1 VISVHSIIGINGRN
15 GHFLLESGYHADS
28 WFELDALFIDPA
40 AMAPQVDALAALIR
54 PHDLSAICGPLLG
67 GAFLAQA
74 VAAAM
79 GVRFYYCEKAESD
92 SSSAL
97 YGARYRL
104 PAGLRAHASKEQFAV
119 VDDVISAGSS
129 VRAVVAELNGAGAT
143 TVVVGS
149 LLVLG
154 TKATDYFAS
163 VDVPVV
169 TLQTVPFQTWLPAEC
184 PLCGDGV
191 PLDYQEHD
199 DRLITA
205 KLNDVYA
212 NEPSSLDPVFQSI
225 QSRSVKNGE

>member
-1 VISVHSIIGINGRN
+1 METISLNLSSRSRD
-15 GHFLLESGYHADS
+15 GHFLLESGYHADI
-28 WFELDALFIDPA
+28 WFDLDALFIDPV
-40 AMAPQVDALAALIR
+40 AMTPDVDALAALIR
-54 PHDLSAICGPLLG
+54 PHDISAICGPLLG

-79 GVRFYYCEKAESD
+79 GVRFYYCEKSGSD

-104 PAGLRAHASKEQFAV
+104 STALRTHAAKERFAV

-129 VRAVVAELNGAGAT
+129 VRAVVAELEAAGAT

-163 VDVPVV
+163 VDIPLV
-169 TLQTVPFQTWLPAEC
+169 TLDRRAFQTWLPAEC
-184 PLCGDGV
+184 PQCRDGV
-191 PLDYQEHD
+191 PLENPA
-199 DRLITA
+199 L
-205 KLNDVYA
+205 
-212 NEPSSLDPVFQSI
+212 
-225 QSRSVKNGE
+225 